1 MSEFVEYQARAAA
14 VGVTLTQMASG
25 EYRLQQPRSDWP
37 IVTPDWSFVIGWI
50 ARREREQAARQPAVV
65 QARMELP

>member
-1 MSEFVEYQARAAA
+1 MTNEFPEYQVRAAA

-37 IVTPDWSFVIGWI
+37 IVTADWSFVTGWI
-50 ARREREQAARQPAVV
+50 ARRERERERPWQR
-65 QARMELP
+65 REGERE